1 MEREDQSMTET
12 ETIEAE
18 GWTAE
23 TLPGLL
29 QADPLMRGDTF
40 DPGTVEWVRSPR
52 DLPALFNDLQIADYV
67 VLDLETTGLDEW
79 APDAEIVMAAFTLG
93 NRAPGKQGQQKT
105 WVLPL
110 SHPESPLAGL
120 WRSAVKFTCQTIRDA
135 NALLVGHNLKFDLRW
150 LYAHNGGLD
159 LASHYMSD
167 TQVTA
172 HLLDETTSTALKNT
186 APRLFGIGAWND
198 FDLSQPGAAKKV
210 PLVQLGEYGARDTYW
225 TWRLHRAHRHLMAAD
240 LPPGEAH
247 TLDPVD
253 REGYQLGLLADQLV
267 IPSVAA
273 ITMMEETGFEIDLAW
288 IGDQIETHET
298 IVADRTADLVDR
310 YGVIDG
316 REPSFSPT
324 SLWFREWTERAVDA
338 GDLRVGAMT
347 PTGKPKWDR
356 TVLRRQAA
364 AGSQVA
370 GSLLD
375 LRGSV
380 KLLEF
385 LRSWRAKGAGT
396 SRIHATYR
404 VGGAVSGRLSSSDP
418 NMQQVTRALKP
429 AFVPRPGHLI
439 AELDYSQIE
448 LRVAADLAGCLPM
461 LEAFCEGQDLHAML
475 AGDITGQ
482 AVGDVSGEDRQRAK
496 AANFGFLYGQEAAGF
511 LGLAET
517 AYGVYL
523 SLQEAEQFRAAFFS
537 RWEGLEDWHLRMV
550 REAHREGQ
558 VVSPLGRVRRLPDL
572 YSSNPIDQA
581 EAERRAINSPV
592 QGMASDLMQ
601 LAIAWISGTLP
612 GRPGLDD
619 VRCLAT
625 VHDSVVIEVP
635 EDTWQV
641 STGRAMRRMID
652 VDQVVAELF
661 GYTLHVPLAVEA
673 KVGTRWGLGDV
684 GIIT

>member
-1 MEREDQSMTET
+1 MTET

-120 WRSAVKFTCQTIRDA
+120 WRSAVKFTCQTLRDA

-150 LYAHNGGLD
+150 LHAHNGGID
-159 LASHYMSD
+159 LSSHYSSD

-172 HLLDETTSTALKNT
+172 HLLDETASTALKNA
-186 APRLFGIGAWND
+186 APRLFRIDAWND
-198 FDLSQPGAAKKV
+198 FDLSQPGAAKRV
-210 PLVQLGEYGARDTYW
+210 PLFQLGEYGARDTYW

-240 LPPGEAH
+240 LTPEEIGA
-247 TLDPVD
+247 LDPVD
-253 REGYQLGLLADQLV
+253 VEGYRLGRLADSLV
-267 IPSVAA
+267 MPSVAA
-273 ITMMEETGFEIDLAW
+273 ITLMEQTGFEIDLSW
-288 IGDQIETHET
+288 IGDQIETNEA
-298 IVADRTADLVDR
+298 IVSERTADLVDR
-310 YGVIDG
+310 YGVIEG
-316 REPSFSPT
+316 QKPSFAPT
-324 SLWFREWTERAVDA
+324 SLWFREWAERAVDA
-338 GDLRVGAMT
+338 GDLQVAQMT
-347 PTGKPKWDR
+347 PSGKPKWDR

-364 AGSQVA
+364 SGSQVA

-375 LRGSV
+375 LRGSA

-385 LRSWRAKGAGT
+385 LRSWQGKAAAT

-448 LRVAADLAGCLPM
+448 LRIAADLAGCLPM

-482 AVGDVSGEDRQRAK
+482 APENVSGEDRQRAK

-511 LGLAET
+511 LNLAET

-523 SLQEAEQFRAAFFS
+523 SLQEAEVFRSAFFT
-537 RWEGLEDWHLRMV
+537 RWDGLEDWHSRMI

-558 VVSPLGRVRRLPDL
+558 VVSPLGRVRRLPDI

-601 LAIAWISGTLP
+601 LAIAWISGALP
-612 GRPGLDD
+612 GRPPVPD

-625 VHDSVVIEVP
+625 VHDSVVVEVP
-635 EDTWQV
+635 ADNWQV
-641 STGRAMRRMID
+641 ATGRAMRRMID
-652 VDQVVAELF
+652 VDQVVSELF

-673 KVGTRWGLGDV
+673 KVGTRWGLADV
-684 GIIT
+684 GVIT